1 MLIFIT
7 LDFSAGLIA
16 GRYTVE
22 FLKEKSRDS
31 MLFPRAVDSISVN
44 ITLPQLAWLPAE
56 NASAYRVEIDKESV
70 GTIYKLNFKPSISVR
85 LA

>member
-1 MLIFIT
+1 
-7 LDFSAGLIA
+7 
-16 GRYTVE
+16 
-22 FLKEKSRDS
+22 
-31 MLFPRAVDSISVN
+31 MLFLRAVDSISVN
-44 ITLPQLAWLPAE
+44 ITPPQLAWLPAE